1 MCLEH
6 DYRFAERKSV
16 ILTKHVTN
24 SVYLNML
31 DEELDFIGKYENLQK
46 DLEIVL
52 NNIKLYKKFDVK
64 PALYSYDSFY
74 TEKIKEEVS
83 DLYSVD
89 IQKYQYSFGYG
100 SLVGNY

>member
-1 MCLEH
+1 
-6 DYRFAERKSV
+6 
-16 ILTKHVTN
+16 
-24 SVYLNML
+24 ML

-74 TEKIKEEVS
+74 TEKIKEG
-83 DLYSVD
+83 
-89 IQKYQYSFGYG
+89 FT
-100 SLVGNY
+100 